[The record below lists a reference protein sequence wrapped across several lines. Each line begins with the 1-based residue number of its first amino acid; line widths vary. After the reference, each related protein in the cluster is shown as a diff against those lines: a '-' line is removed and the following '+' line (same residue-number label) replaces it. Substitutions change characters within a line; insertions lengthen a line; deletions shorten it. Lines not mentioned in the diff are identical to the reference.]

1 MFCHGEEKTMK
12 KHSGS
17 NVIRALDLAVAFAT
31 LESYGVVD
39 ARTTQADR
47 VAEARTRLDGRRP
60 RHEHI
65 RTPIAGHECA
75 PARRTVPA
83 GRPGPA
89 TAAGRNR
96 HRSALRRIDRLGRGR
111 QARPRKDRSKA

>member
-1 MFCHGEEKTMK
+1 MRN
-12 KHSGS
+12 HSGS

-47 VAEARTRLDGRRP
+47 VAEARTRLDGRRQ
-60 RHEHI
+60 RQEHL
-65 RTPIAGHECA
+65 RTASAGRECA
-75 PARRTVPA
+75 PARRSGHS

-89 TAAGRNR
+89 TSAGRNR
-96 HRSALRRIDRLGRGR
+96 HRSALRRIDRMSRDK
-111 QARPRKDRSKA
+111 QARSREDRTKA

>member
-1 MFCHGEEKTMK
+1 MK

-47 VAEARTRLDGRRP
+47 VAEARTHLDGRRP

-75 PARRTVPA
+75 PARRTVHA
-83 GRPGPA
+83 GRPGAA
-89 TAAGRNR
+89 TSAGRNR
-96 HRSALRRIDRLGRGR
+96 HRSALRKIDRLGRGL
-111 QARPRKDRSKA
+111 QARPHRDRSKA

>member
-1 MFCHGEEKTMK
+1 MK

-47 VAEARTRLDGRRP
+47 VAGARTRLDGWRP
-60 RHEHI
+60 RHKDLH
-65 RTPIAGHECA
+65 TPIAGRECA
-75 PARRTVPA
+75 PARRTVHA

-89 TAAGRNR
+89 TSAGRNR
-96 HRSALRRIDRLGRGR
+96 HRSALLKIDRMGRGL
-111 QARPRKDRSKA
+111 QVRPHRDRSKA